1 MHKVAHVIKHEIVT
15 TLGKPAFWLTTFVLP
30 AVVMAFSFG
39 AQFIGSRALQEEPD
53 VIREETEPGQ
63 VQAIGYVDRSGIIQ
77 ALPEEIPEGRL
88 RAYDSQALAQEAMG
102 GGEIREYYVIPKDYV
117 ESGDLEVITQEFSPL
132 GNLGTSQVI
141 ERILAYNLI
150 EDRQWVQRAIDP
162 FTNLNTTNLQ
172 ALEETE
178 NAQSEAARSIVVF
191 GTLFILYFVLTMS
204 SSYMLRSV
212 SKEKESRV
220 VEVLLVSL
228 RPREIMAGKVIGL
241 GIVALLQ
248 MGIWMGGSIL
258 TATRG
263 SSALANFGLTMVDQI
278 KLPNGFIIWAFVYML
293 LGYIL
298 YASLLG
304 AIGALAPNA
313 RETGQFT
320 FLAMLPMMIP
330 LFLNSALVQS
340 PHGTLAT
347 VLSLFPLT
355 APTTMLPRIAT
366 GGVPLWQSIA
376 SAIGL
381 AITAYGFV
389 LLAAQFFRADTL
401 LSSATLDWARMRKEL
416 KRIGKN

>member
-1 MHKVAHVIKHEIVT
+1 MHKVGKVIRHEIVT

-30 AVVMAFSFG
+30 AVIMFFSFG
-39 AQFIGSRALQEEPD
+39 AQFIGSQALQEEPD
-53 VIREETEPGQ
+53 VVQEEAEPGQ
-63 VQAIGYVDRSGIIQ
+63 VQAIGYVDHSGIIQ
-77 ALPEEIPEGRL
+77 ALPEDIPEGRIVG
-88 RAYDSQALAQEAMG
+88 YDTQDAARQALN
-102 GGEIREYYVIPKDYV
+102 GGEITEYYVIPEDYV
-117 ESGDLEVITQEFSPL
+117 ESGDVEVVTEEFSPL
-132 GNLGTSQVI
+132 GNLSTAQIV
-141 ERILAYNLI
+141 ERILASNLI
-150 EDRQWVQRAIDP
+150 QDEQLTRRAVNP
-162 FTNLNTTNLQ
+162 LTNLSTTTIQ
-172 ALEETE
+172 ISEQTQSP
-178 NAQSEAARSIVVF
+178 QSEGAQFVVIF

-228 RPREIMAGKVIGL
+228 RPREIMLGKVIGL

-248 MGIWMGGSIL
+248 MGIWLGGSVL
-258 TATRG
+258 TITRG
-263 SSALANFGLTMVDQI
+263 SGALTNVGLTMVEQI
-278 KLPNGFIIWAFVYML
+278 RLPDGFMIWAFIYML
-293 LGYIL
+293 LGYVL

-330 LFLNSALVQS
+330 LFINTALVQS

-347 VLSLFPLT
+347 ALSLFPLT

-366 GGVPLWQSIA
+366 GGVPLWQSVV

-381 AITAYGFV
+381 AVSAYGFV

-401 LSSATLDWARMRKEL
+401 LSSAALDWARMRREL